1 MHLLAL
7 LRVAQ
12 VLLTCASVCAT
23 FLIERGYRL
32 RFKQTQLP
40 ASVAAMQ
47 GHVYMLPWWLEVP
60 QVRS

>member
-1 MHLLAL
+1 LLAL

-47 GHVYMLPWWLEVP
+47 GHVYMLPWWLDVP